1 MFIVHFNLNWIPN
14 TYLLEILEVMFM
26 DSHFLDQKISN

>member
-1 MFIVHFNLNWIPN
+1 MDMDHFNLNWIPN
-14 TYLLEILEVMFM
+14 IYLLEILKVMFM